1 MKQISTILL
10 TAGMSLFCMKK
21 SQAQDLIIST
31 EDKPKK
37 SLYITSGIDGY
48 LLSSSSLK
56 TSTQSSSLTT
66 PRFTMFLHIGALAH
80 YDFSDHIGM
89 YFGLGLKNIGF
100 IEKYEIDNSDWTTI
114 RRTYNLGIPLA
125 LKIGNLKGNGT
136 YFMLGGGVDFPI
148 HFKEKTFT
156 KRSSKTKE
164 GEWFS
169 NRTEQV
175 MPYVFVGAR
184 FKPGVTLKAQ
194 YYIGNFMNTDYTA
207 VYNTPSGNYSVKP
220 YAGYEVHTFL
230 LSLGVDLRMKAKY

>member
-1 MKQISTILL
+1 MKRLSTFLI
-10 TAGMSLFCMKK
+10 TTSLCFF
-21 SQAQDLIIST
+21 STLNLQAQDIGFSDNS
-31 EDKPKK
+31 EPKK
-37 SLYITSGIDGY
+37 KLYLTTGIDGY

-56 TSTQSSSLTT
+56 TPNQTAALTT
-66 PRFTMFLHIGALAH
+66 PRFTMFLHIGGLAH
-80 YDFSDHIGM
+80 YDFTNNVGM
-89 YFGLGLKNIGF
+89 FLGLGLKNLGF
-100 IEKYEIDNSDWTTI
+100 IEKYNDSDLTTI
-114 RRTYNLGIPLA
+114 RRTYNIGIPLA
-125 LKIGNLKGNGT
+125 LKFGNLRGNGT
-136 YFMLGGGVDFPI
+136 YFMVGGGVDFPI

-184 FKPGVTLKAQ
+184 FKPGVTIKAQ
-194 YYIGNFMNTDYTA
+194 YYTGNFMNTDFVGSSTLP
-207 VYNTPSGNYSVKP
+207 NSVSNGKP